1 MFFFRSVYSKCNSL
15 KCTNIHL
22 SVQISISLLFSN
34 PYLCLKESNSGIFY
48 MKTHIIR
55 RALLALGICSAL
67 NMQAQA
73 PHPERIYL
81 SGTGTDYTRT
91 WEFYCSKGQNSGKW
105 KSIEVPSCWELQG
118 FGEYTYGRYYTIK
131 GAKPS
136 DETGIY
142 RYRFLTPDCGKND
155 RIKLFFDGV
164 MTDAEVRVNG
174 NPAGQIHQGAFYR
187 FSYDITSLLK
197 AEGENLLEVKVA
209 KQSANKSVNAAE
221 RRADWWL
228 YGGIYRPVWLEVVPA
243 VSMEHFILD
252 ARADGSLRASVR
264 TTGNAEGHVLAVS
277 IRGLKDG
284 KPLRTLQGKEQ
295 VSCPL
300 ATSGRETEFTCKWL
314 DVKVWNTEAPELY
327 VARLE
332 LKDRSGNVIQVREE
346 RIGFRTIE
354 FFPQDGIYLNGTR
367 LIVKGI
373 NRHSFSVDGGRTT
386 SAAMSRQDALL
397 IKEMNMNAV
406 RSHYPPDEHFL
417 DMCDSLGLVYID
429 ELSGWHGRYDTETGA
444 RLIREMVERD
454 VNHPS
459 VILWSNGNEGGWNT
473 DNDSLFCKYDKFQRR
488 HVIHPWAD
496 FDGLDTHH
504 YPAYLTGVARFTNG
518 YKVFMPT
525 EFMHAMYDQGGGAGL
540 RDFWD
545 RWMTNPMFAG
555 GFIWVF
561 CDEAPKRSDRGG
573 VLDSDGSNAP
583 DGVVGPRREKE
594 GSFYAIRSQWS
605 PVQIKPLL
613 ITEHF
618 DGSFFISNEYIY
630 TNLKDCRMTYEVL
643 SCDIPMQGAVSRILA
658 RGEVTLPALSPG
670 ETGKARFSLPASFAE
685 GDVLKLEAFDRDG
698 HCICDWS
705 FPIRLVNPYFQRHLA
720 QVSTGLSGNVVS
732 ARNNGKEIVLKSEKV
747 SVTFDAAT
755 GMILRVLSGNTEIP
769 LTNGPVAVGMKMVY
783 QPASSYVRQDSEEA
797 VFCARY
803 KGGADSIVWR
813 LTSQGLLYMDAVL
826 LNRASGGGGF
836 DDAFMDTEVYNL
848 GLTFSYPERIC
859 KGMKWLGRGP
869 YRVWKNRIPGTN
881 YGIWHK
887 DYNNTVTSES
897 YDNLVYPEF
906 KGYHANMYWATFES
920 DTAPFTVYS
929 RTDGIFYRVF
939 TPEEPKGSAKRTMP
953 EFPEGDISFLLDIPA
968 ICSFK
973 PIEQQGPNSQPGNI
987 RIKKGDEGLRLNLM
1001 FDFRKEN

>member
-1 MFFFRSVYSKCNSL
+1 
-15 KCTNIHL
+15 
-22 SVQISISLLFSN
+22 
-34 PYLCLKESNSGIFY
+34 

-142 RYRFLTPDCGKND
+142 RYRFLTPDCEKND

-164 MTDAEVRVNG
+164 MTDAEVWVNG
-174 NPAGQIHQGAFYR
+174 KSAGQIHQGAFYR

-228 YGGIYRPVWLEVVPA
+228 YGGIYRPVWLEVVPD

-264 TTGNAEGHVLAVS
+264 MAGNAEGHVLAVS

-300 ATSGRETEFTCKWL
+300 ATSGRETGFTCKWS
-314 DVKVWNTEAPELY
+314 DVKVWNIEAPELY

-618 DGSFFISNEYIY
+618 DGSFFVSNEYIY

-670 ETGKARFSLPASFAE
+670 ETGKARFSLPASFVE

-698 HCICDWS
+698 HRICDWS
-705 FPIRLVNPYFQRHLA
+705 FPIRLANPYFQRHLA
-720 QVSTGLSGNVVS
+720 QVSTGLSGNTVS

-769 LTNGPVAVGMKMVY
+769 LTNGPVAVGMKMLC
-783 QPASSYVRQDSEEA
+783 QPAISYVRQDSEEA

-887 DYNNTVTSES
+887 DYNNTVTGES

>member
-1 MFFFRSVYSKCNSL
+1 
-15 KCTNIHL
+15 
-22 SVQISISLLFSN
+22 
-34 PYLCLKESNSGIFY
+34 
-48 MKTHIIR
+48 
-55 RALLALGICSAL
+55 
-67 NMQAQA
+67 
-73 PHPERIYL
+73 
-81 SGTGTDYTRT
+81 
-91 WEFYCSKGQNSGKW
+91 
-105 KSIEVPSCWELQG
+105 
-118 FGEYTYGRYYTIK
+118 
-131 GAKPS
+131 
-136 DETGIY
+136 
-142 RYRFLTPDCGKND
+142 
-155 RIKLFFDGV
+155 
-164 MTDAEVRVNG
+164 
-174 NPAGQIHQGAFYR
+174 
-187 FSYDITSLLK
+187 
-197 AEGENLLEVKVA
+197 
-209 KQSANKSVNAAE
+209 
-221 RRADWWL
+221 
-228 YGGIYRPVWLEVVPA
+228 
-243 VSMEHFILD
+243 
-252 ARADGSLRASVR
+252 
-264 TTGNAEGHVLAVS
+264 
-277 IRGLKDG
+277 
-284 KPLRTLQGKEQ
+284 
-295 VSCPL
+295 
-300 ATSGRETEFTCKWL
+300 
-314 DVKVWNTEAPELY
+314 
-327 VARLE
+327 
-332 LKDRSGNVIQVREE
+332 
-346 RIGFRTIE
+346 
-354 FFPQDGIYLNGTR
+354 
-367 LIVKGI
+367 
-373 NRHSFSVDGGRTT
+373 
-386 SAAMSRQDALL
+386 
-397 IKEMNMNAV
+397 MNAV

-545 RWMTNPMFAG
+545 RWMTNSMFAG

-618 DGSFFISNEYIY
+618 DGSFFVSNEYIY

-685 GDVLKLEAFDRDG
+685 GDVLKLEAFDRGG
-698 HCICDWS
+698 HRICDWS
-705 FPIRLVNPYFQRHLA
+705 FPIRLANPYFQRHLA
-720 QVSTGLSGNVVS
+720 QVSTGLSGNTVS

-769 LTNGPVAVGMKMVY
+769 LTNGPVAVGMKMLY
-783 QPASSYVRQDSEEA
+783 QPAISYVRQDSEEA

-887 DYNNTVTSES
+887 DYNNTVTGES

-973 PIEQQGPNSQPGNI
+973 SIEQQGPNSQPGNI

>member
-1 MFFFRSVYSKCNSL
+1 
-15 KCTNIHL
+15 
-22 SVQISISLLFSN
+22 
-34 PYLCLKESNSGIFY
+34 

-228 YGGIYRPVWLEVVPA
+228 YGGIYRPVWLEVVPD

-264 TTGNAEGHVLAVS
+264 MAGNAEGHVLAVS

-300 ATSGRETEFTCKWL
+300 ATSGRETEFTCKWS
-314 DVKVWNTEAPELY
+314 DVKVWNIEAPELY

-618 DGSFFISNEYIY
+618 DGSFFVSNEYIY

-670 ETGKARFSLPASFAE
+670 ETGKARFSLPASFVE

-698 HCICDWS
+698 HRICDWS
-705 FPIRLVNPYFQRHLA
+705 FPIRLANPYFQRHLA
-720 QVSTGLSGNVVS
+720 QVSTGLSGNTVS

-747 SVTFDAAT
+747 SVTLDAAT

-769 LTNGPVAVGMKMVY
+769 LTNGPVAVGMKMLY

-887 DYNNTVTSES
+887 DYNNTVTGES

>member
-1 MFFFRSVYSKCNSL
+1 
-15 KCTNIHL
+15 
-22 SVQISISLLFSN
+22 
-34 PYLCLKESNSGIFY
+34 

-142 RYRFLTPDCGKND
+142 RYRFLTPDCEKND

-164 MTDAEVRVNG
+164 MTDAEVWVNG
-174 NPAGQIHQGAFYR
+174 KSAGQIHQGAFYR

-300 ATSGRETEFTCKWL
+300 ATSGRETEFTCKWS

-618 DGSFFISNEYIY
+618 DGSFFVSNEYIY

-698 HCICDWS
+698 HRICDWS
-705 FPIRLVNPYFQRHLA
+705 FPIRLANPYFQRHLA
-720 QVSTGLSGNVVS
+720 QVSTGLSGNTVS

-769 LTNGPVAVGMKMVY
+769 LTNGPVAVGMKMLC

-887 DYNNTVTSES
+887 DYNNTVTGES

>member
-1 MFFFRSVYSKCNSL
+1 
-15 KCTNIHL
+15 
-22 SVQISISLLFSN
+22 
-34 PYLCLKESNSGIFY
+34 

-197 AEGENLLEVKVA
+197 TEGENLLEVKVA

-228 YGGIYRPVWLEVVPA
+228 YGGIYRPVWLEVVPD

-264 TTGNAEGHVLAVS
+264 TAGNAEGHVLAVS

-300 ATSGRETEFTCKWL
+300 ATSGRETGFTCKWS
-314 DVKVWNTEAPELY
+314 DVKVWNIEAPELY

-367 LIVKGI
+367 LTVKGI

-618 DGSFFISNEYIY
+618 DGSFFVSNEYIY

-698 HCICDWS
+698 HRICDWS
-705 FPIRLVNPYFQRHLA
+705 FPIRLANPYFQRHLA
-720 QVSTGLSGNVVS
+720 QVSTGLSGNTVS

-769 LTNGPVAVGMKMVY
+769 LTNGPVAAGMKMLY

-887 DYNNTVTSES
+887 DYNNTVTGES

>member
-1 MFFFRSVYSKCNSL
+1 
-15 KCTNIHL
+15 
-22 SVQISISLLFSN
+22 
-34 PYLCLKESNSGIFY
+34 

-131 GAKPS
+131 EAKPS

-228 YGGIYRPVWLEVVPA
+228 YGGIYRPVWLEVVPD

-264 TTGNAEGHVLAVS
+264 MAGNAEGHVLAVS

-300 ATSGRETEFTCKWL
+300 ATSGRETEFTCKWS

-332 LKDRSGNVIQVREE
+332 LKDRSGNVIQIREE

-698 HCICDWS
+698 HRICDWS
-705 FPIRLVNPYFQRHLA
+705 FPIRLANPYFQRHLA
-720 QVSTGLSGNVVS
+720 QVSTGLSGNTVS

-769 LTNGPVAVGMKMVY
+769 LTNGPVAVGMKMLC

-887 DYNNTVTSES
+887 DYNNTVTGES

>member
-1 MFFFRSVYSKCNSL
+1 
-15 KCTNIHL
+15 
-22 SVQISISLLFSN
+22 
-34 PYLCLKESNSGIFY
+34 

-264 TTGNAEGHVLAVS
+264 TTGNAEGHMLVVS

-295 VSCPL
+295 VSCPF

-545 RWMTNPMFAG
+545 RWMTNAMFAG

-705 FPIRLVNPYFQRHLA
+705 FPIRLVNPYFQHHLA
-720 QVSTGLSGNVVS
+720 QVSTGLSGNTVS

-887 DYNNTVTSES
+887 DCNNTVTGES

>member
-1 MFFFRSVYSKCNSL
+1 
-15 KCTNIHL
+15 
-22 SVQISISLLFSN
+22 
-34 PYLCLKESNSGIFY
+34 

-81 SGTGTDYTRT
+81 SGTGTDYTRI

-197 AEGENLLEVKVA
+197 AEGENLLEVKVT

-264 TTGNAEGHVLAVS
+264 MAGNAEGHVLAVS

-300 ATSGRETEFTCKWL
+300 ATSGRETEFTCKWS

-332 LKDRSGNVIQVREE
+332 LKDRSGNIIQVREE

-561 CDEAPKRSDRGG
+561 CDEALKRSDRGG

-618 DGSFFISNEYIY
+618 DGSFFVSNEYIY

-698 HCICDWS
+698 HRICDWS
-705 FPIRLVNPYFQRHLA
+705 FPIRLANPYFQRHLA
-720 QVSTGLSGNVVS
+720 QVATGLSGNTVS

-769 LTNGPVAVGMKMVY
+769 LTNGPVAVGMKMLY

-887 DYNNTVTSES
+887 DYNNTVTGES

>member
-1 MFFFRSVYSKCNSL
+1 
-15 KCTNIHL
+15 
-22 SVQISISLLFSN
+22 
-34 PYLCLKESNSGIFY
+34 

-228 YGGIYRPVWLEVVPA
+228 YGGIYRPVWLEVVPD

-264 TTGNAEGHVLAVS
+264 MAGNAEGHVLAVS

-300 ATSGRETEFTCKWL
+300 ATSSRETEFTCKWS
-314 DVKVWNTEAPELY
+314 DVKVWNIEAPELY

-618 DGSFFISNEYIY
+618 DGSFFVSNEYIY

-670 ETGKARFSLPASFAE
+670 ETGKARFSLPASFVE

-698 HCICDWS
+698 HRICDWS
-705 FPIRLVNPYFQRHLA
+705 FPIRLANPYFQRHLA
-720 QVSTGLSGNVVS
+720 QVSTGLSGNTVS

-769 LTNGPVAVGMKMVY
+769 LTNGPVAVGMKMLY

-803 KGGADSIVWR
+803 KGGADSVVWR

-887 DYNNTVTSES
+887 DYNNTVTGES

>member
-1 MFFFRSVYSKCNSL
+1 
-15 KCTNIHL
+15 
-22 SVQISISLLFSN
+22 
-34 PYLCLKESNSGIFY
+34 

-264 TTGNAEGHVLAVS
+264 MAGNAEGHVLAVS

-300 ATSGRETEFTCKWL
+300 ATSGRETGFTCKWS
-314 DVKVWNTEAPELY
+314 DVKVWNIEAPELY

-618 DGSFFISNEYIY
+618 DGSFFVSNEYIY

-698 HCICDWS
+698 HRICDWS
-705 FPIRLVNPYFQRHLA
+705 FPIRLANPYFQRHLA
-720 QVSTGLSGNVVS
+720 QVATGLSGNTVS

-769 LTNGPVAVGMKMVY
+769 LTNGPVAVGMKMLY

-887 DYNNTVTSES
+887 DYNNTVTGES

>member
-1 MFFFRSVYSKCNSL
+1 
-15 KCTNIHL
+15 
-22 SVQISISLLFSN
+22 
-34 PYLCLKESNSGIFY
+34 

-264 TTGNAEGHVLAVS
+264 MAGNAEGHVLAVS

-295 VSCPL
+295 ISCTL
-300 ATSGRETEFTCKWL
+300 ASSGRETEFTCKWS

-406 RSHYPPDEHFL
+406 RSHYPPDEYFL

-618 DGSFFISNEYIY
+618 DGSFFVSNEYIY

-705 FPIRLVNPYFQRHLA
+705 FPIRLANPYFQRHLA
-720 QVSTGLSGNVVS
+720 QVSTGLSGNTVS

-769 LTNGPVAVGMKMVY
+769 LTNGPVAVGMKMLY

-887 DYNNTVTSES
+887 DYNNTVTGES

>member
-1 MFFFRSVYSKCNSL
+1 
-15 KCTNIHL
+15 
-22 SVQISISLLFSN
+22 
-34 PYLCLKESNSGIFY
+34 

-81 SGTGTDYTRT
+81 LGTGTDYTRT

-228 YGGIYRPVWLEVVPA
+228 YGGIYRPVWLEVVPD

-264 TTGNAEGHVLAVS
+264 MAGNAEGHVLAVS

-300 ATSGRETEFTCKWL
+300 ATSGRETEFTCKWS
-314 DVKVWNTEAPELY
+314 DVKVWNIEAPELY

-618 DGSFFISNEYIY
+618 DGSFFVSNEYIY

-698 HCICDWS
+698 HRICDWS
-705 FPIRLVNPYFQRHLA
+705 FPIRLANPYFQRHLA
-720 QVSTGLSGNVVS
+720 QVSTGLSGNTVS

-769 LTNGPVAVGMKMVY
+769 LTNGPVAVGMKMLY

-887 DYNNTVTSES
+887 DYNNTVTGES

>member
-1 MFFFRSVYSKCNSL
+1 
-15 KCTNIHL
+15 
-22 SVQISISLLFSN
+22 
-34 PYLCLKESNSGIFY
+34 

-142 RYRFLTPDCGKND
+142 RYRFLTPDCEKND

-164 MTDAEVRVNG
+164 MTDAEVWVNG
-174 NPAGQIHQGAFYR
+174 KSAGQIHQGAFYR

-243 VSMEHFILD
+243 VSMEYFILD

-264 TTGNAEGHVLAVS
+264 MAGNAKGHVLAVS

-295 VSCPL
+295 VSCPF
-300 ATSGRETEFTCKWL
+300 ATSGRETEFTCKWS

-545 RWMTNPMFAG
+545 RWMTNSMFAG

-618 DGSFFISNEYIY
+618 DGSFFVSNEYIY

-685 GDVLKLEAFDRDG
+685 GDVLKLEAFDRGG
-698 HCICDWS
+698 HRICDWS
-705 FPIRLVNPYFQRHLA
+705 FPIRLANPYFQRHLA
-720 QVSTGLSGNVVS
+720 QVSTGLSGNTVS

-769 LTNGPVAVGMKMVY
+769 LTNGPVAVGMKMLY
-783 QPASSYVRQDSEEA
+783 QPAISYVRQDSEEA

-887 DYNNTVTSES
+887 DYNNTVTGES

-973 PIEQQGPNSQPGNI
+973 SIEQQGPNSQPGNI